1 MRWEINKKVDQ
12 NSFDYFEKTL
22 MTDNGFREY
31 DVRWLLGSEINQN
44 GFVVLGKAYGT
55 FARKKL
61 NETRVVVGHDFRSYS
76 QDLSRSLIV
85 GLLSAGMHV
94 IDVGLSITPMV
105 YFGQYLYGTKAGV
118 IVTASHNE
126 NGWTG
131 LKIADGYSSTLG
143 PEGIAE
149 YRQIIESGDY
159 ITGSGNYESRD
170 ELFDAYRDELLSFG
184 KIRHPLKVVIAT
196 GNGTAGRFAPEIL
209 RGLGCEVVELGTN
222 PDWTFPMFNP
232 NPENLEF
239 LKVISSTTVEN
250 KADIGIGI
258 DGDGDRIGVVDNLGR
273 EVFSDKLGLLLAR
286 WICPNYPGRSVV
298 IDVKSTGLYFDDAI
312 LRESNTDVIMWKTGH
327 SYIKAKVAEVKAIAG
342 FEKSGHWFFSDPFGR
357 GYDDAML
364 SAVHII
370 RMLDDVNQPLTRL
383 VDGLPRTWSSPT
395 LGVYCRDDVKYK
407 VVDLVTDLYHR
418 DMQAGT
424 LIAGSRIKN
433 LVTVN
438 GVRFILEDDSWAL
451 VRASSNKPSLVLVA
465 ESRTSEDQLY
475 EIMDHVQKR
484 LAETGQ
490 IGEYDQQMPTRV
502 STDE

>member
-1 MRWEINKKVDQ
+1 
-12 NSFDYFEKTL
+12 
-22 MTDNGFREY
+22 
-31 DVRWLLGSEINQN
+31 
-44 GFVVLGKAYGT
+44 
-55 FARKKL
+55 
-61 NETRVVVGHDFRSYS
+61 
-76 QDLSRSLIV
+76 
-85 GLLSAGMHV
+85 
-94 IDVGLSITPMV
+94 
-105 YFGQYLYGTKAGV
+105 
-118 IVTASHNE
+118 
-126 NGWTG
+126 
-131 LKIADGYSSTLG
+131 
-143 PEGIAE
+143 
-149 YRQIIESGDY
+149 
-159 ITGSGNYESRD
+159 
-170 ELFDAYRDELLSFG
+170 
-184 KIRHPLKVVIAT
+184 
-196 GNGTAGRFAPEIL
+196 
-209 RGLGCEVVELGTN
+209 
-222 PDWTFPMFNP
+222 MFNP

-286 WICPNYPGRSVV
+286 WICPNYSGRSVV

-327 SYIKAKVAEVKAIAG
+327 SYIKAKVAEVNAIAG

-364 SAVHII
+364 SAVHIV

-451 VRASSNKPSLVLVA
+451 VRASTL
-465 ESRTSEDQLY
+465 
-475 EIMDHVQKR
+475 
-484 LAETGQ
+484 
-490 IGEYDQQMPTRV
+490 
-502 STDE
+502 